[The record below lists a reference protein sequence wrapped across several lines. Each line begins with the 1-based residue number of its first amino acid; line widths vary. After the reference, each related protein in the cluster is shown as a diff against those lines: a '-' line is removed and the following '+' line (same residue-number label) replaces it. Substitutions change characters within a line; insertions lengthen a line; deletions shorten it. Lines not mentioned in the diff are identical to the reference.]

1 MVLPHRRS
9 PTHPFYYLARRYPR
23 TLWRHVN
30 IPIMMYV
37 PNVVPPMNGINFTSW
52 APVGFIFQLVH
63 EALPLPLVAYPLA
76 AGLDAGVII
85 GLFVIFFSL
94 QMRSNGRTKVNWW
107 GNSLWKNTA
116 DAQLTPLKVLAP
128 GEDLD
133 RARGCDIPHIVP
145 LL

>member
-1 MVLPHRRS
+1 
-9 PTHPFYYLARRYPR
+9 
-23 TLWRHVN
+23 
-30 IPIMMYV
+30 MMYV
-37 PNVVPPMNGINFTSW
+37 PNVVPAVNGINFTSR
-52 APVGFIFQLVH
+52 ALVGFIFQLVH

-107 GNSLWKNTA
+107 GNYVWKNTA
-116 DAQLTPLKVLAP
+116 DAQMTRTPLKALAP

-133 RARGCDIPHIVP
+133 RARGRDISHIAP